1 MDRSKSPSLLNL
13 AVTAVVI
20 FSALVYG
27 FVALSTEDLAWF
39 ISTYNEYPEE
49 IALNCYGQ
57 QSSLLPGDPLYDDL
71 VSLINETFSG
81 RKNYD
86 SLTMSEDTY
95 TYYLSSEDVMVLELV
110 YTQKVRIHSFY
121 KYFSNLDSIVIPLDG
136 RHSKTN
142 AIFGRSN
149 GQSTAGSLHYI
160 TMPQIRTFVETN
172 GICVKP

>member
-13 AVTAVVI
+13 GVTAVVI
-20 FSALVYG
+20 FGALVYG

-49 IALNCYGQ
+49 IAVNCYGQ
-57 QSSLLPGDPLYDDL
+57 QSSLFPGDANYDEL

-86 SLTMSEDTY
+86 SLTMSQDTY
-95 TYYLSSEDVMVLELV
+95 TYYSTSDAVMVLELI

-121 KYFSNLDSIVIPLDG
+121 KYFSNLDSIVLPLDG
-136 RHSKTN
+136 RHSNTN

-149 GQSTAGSLHYI
+149 GLSTAGSLHYI
-160 TMPQIRTFVETN
+160 TIPQIRTFVEAN
-172 GICVKP
+172 GICAKP